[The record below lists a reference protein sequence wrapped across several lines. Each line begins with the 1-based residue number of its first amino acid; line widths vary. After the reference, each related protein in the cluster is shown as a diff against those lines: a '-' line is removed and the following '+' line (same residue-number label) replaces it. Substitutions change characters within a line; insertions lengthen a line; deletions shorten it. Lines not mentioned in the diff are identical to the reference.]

1 MNRRYSYKQFSSL
14 WSKSQTHQREAVPL
28 AYSSQKAYYKK
39 AMDTVCLEAELAEQ
53 TSEYTYTL
61 CKGMKRLFSI
71 GATAKEVETHRNL
84 LNKILYLGKD
94 ILESSQKFSEL
105 FYLGVLIEM
114 KMVSKWRDVSFYT
127 FLISAL
133 KSIKKES
140 RFISKEMKI
149 KLTKLFAKDNTELY
163 HYYFS

>member
-14 WSKSQTHQREAVPL
+14 WSKDQVQREAVPL
-28 AYSSQKAYYKK
+28 TYSSEKAFIKK
-39 AMDTVCLEAELAEQ
+39 AMDEVCLSAELAEK
-53 TSEYTYTL
+53 TSDYTYIL

-71 GATAKEVETHRNL
+71 GATPKDVETHRNL

-114 KMVSKWRDVSFYT
+114 KMVSKWREVGFYT

-149 KLTKLFAKDNTELY
+149 KLTKLFAKDNTDLY
-163 HYYFS
+163 RYYFS